1 MEERKSIF
9 QQWRVELLE
18 EVDTWSQSL
27 EDRAFKT
34 CGQCESTV
42 YLRDWNEKEMHL
54 FVLNVF
60 PPVSELIM
68 KVIQLIKK
76 WEWGTTRNHLYQ
88 HKGEKTDLLSN
99 SKKEVE

>member
-1 MEERKSIF
+1 
-9 QQWRVELLE
+9 
-18 EVDTWSQSL
+18 
-27 EDRAFKT
+27 
-34 CGQCESTV
+34 
-42 YLRDWNEKEMHL
+42 MHL